1 LELND
6 SFGSVASVLEQ
17 ICVDVD
23 AYGRASQLMEIVSSR
38 PAWPHGERDL
48 AVAKEFGDLAAHTLR
63 LLQESD
69 SAGCLLRHHFPAHFT
84 ASAFIVTPDYS
95 RTLLTFHKK
104 LQKWLQ
110 LGGHIDD
117 GENPQAAALREASEE
132 SGLETTSLSPSRLF
146 GPQHLLDI
154 DIHEIPST
162 ALEPAH
168 RHFDFRFLFVAE
180 QPEAIQISDESL
192 DLRWV
197 ACDEV
202 QSISHEASLLR
213 MVNKIHLLRS
223 RA

>member
-1 LELND
+1 MND
-6 SFGSVASVLEQ
+6 SPTHVGNVLEQ

-23 AYGRASQLMEIVSSR
+23 AYGRGSQLMELVAST

-69 SAGCLLRHHFPAHFT
+69 SGGCLLRHHFPAHFT

-104 LQKWLQ
+104 LRKWLQ
-110 LGGHIDD
+110 LGGHIDA

-162 ALEPAH
+162 AREPAH

-202 QSISHEASLLR
+202 QSISDEASLLR